1 MNTNNDNYENDE
13 NWVVTEW
20 ERFERD
26 VDALE
31 KERLRIIQKNRCD
44 ENDFIIMESLFN
56 NNFKKESILNN
67 DKINYKT
74 NDDKTIKKKKKF
86 NSIIINKNKN
96 KNKIFPDV

>member
-1 MNTNNDNYENDE
+1 MNTNNDNDENDE
-13 NWVVTEW
+13 NWVVPEW

-44 ENDFIIMESLFN
+44 ENDFIIMEGLFN
-56 NNFKKESILNN
+56 NNLKKESILNN

-74 NDDKTIKKKKKF
+74 NDEKTIKKKKKF

>member
-1 MNTNNDNYENDE
+1 MNTNNDNDENDE
-13 NWVVTEW
+13 NWVVPEW

-74 NDDKTIKKKKKF
+74 NDEKTIKKKKLF

-96 KNKIFPDV
+96 KIFPDV

>member
-1 MNTNNDNYENDE
+1 MNTNNDNDDTSE
-13 NWVVTEW
+13 NWVVPEW

>member
-1 MNTNNDNYENDE
+1 MNTNNDNDENDE
-13 NWVVTEW
+13 NWVGTEW

>member
-13 NWVVTEW
+13 NWVVPEW

-44 ENDFIIMESLFN
+44 ENDFIIMEGLFN
-56 NNFKKESILNN
+56 NNLKKESILNN

-74 NDDKTIKKKKKF
+74 NDEKTIKKKKKF

>member
-1 MNTNNDNYENDE
+1 MNTNNDNDENDE
-13 NWVVTEW
+13 NWVVPEW

-44 ENDFIIMESLFN
+44 ENDLIIMEGLFN
-56 NNFKKESILNN
+56 NNLKKESILNN

-74 NDDKTIKKKKKF
+74 NDEKTIKKKKKF

>member
-1 MNTNNDNYENDE
+1 MNTNNDNDENDE
-13 NWVVTEW
+13 NWVVPEW

-74 NDDKTIKKKKKF
+74 NDEKTIKKNKKF

>member
-1 MNTNNDNYENDE
+1 MNTNNDNDENDE

>member
-1 MNTNNDNYENDE
+1 MNTNNDNDENDE
-13 NWVVTEW
+13 NWVVPEW

>member
-1 MNTNNDNYENDE
+1 MNTNNDNDENDE

-74 NDDKTIKKKKKF
+74 NDEKSIKKKKMF

-96 KNKIFPDV
+96 KIFPDV

>member
-1 MNTNNDNYENDE
+1 MNTNNDNDENDE

-74 NDDKTIKKKKKF
+74 NDEKTIKKKKKF

>member
-1 MNTNNDNYENDE
+1 MNTNNDNDENDE

-96 KNKIFPDV
+96 KIFPDV

>member
-1 MNTNNDNYENDE
+1 MNTNNDNDENDE
-13 NWVVTEW
+13 NWVVPEW

-74 NDDKTIKKKKKF
+74 NDEKTIKKKKKF

>member
-1 MNTNNDNYENDE
+1 MNTNNDNDDTSE
-13 NWVVTEW
+13 NWVVPEW

-74 NDDKTIKKKKKF
+74 NDEKTIKKKKKF

>member
-1 MNTNNDNYENDE
+1 
-13 NWVVTEW
+13 
-20 ERFERD
+20 
-26 VDALE
+26 
-31 KERLRIIQKNRCD
+31 
-44 ENDFIIMESLFN
+44 MESLFN

>member
-1 MNTNNDNYENDE
+1 MNTNNDNDENDE
-13 NWVVTEW
+13 NWVVPEW

-96 KNKIFPDV
+96 KIFPDV